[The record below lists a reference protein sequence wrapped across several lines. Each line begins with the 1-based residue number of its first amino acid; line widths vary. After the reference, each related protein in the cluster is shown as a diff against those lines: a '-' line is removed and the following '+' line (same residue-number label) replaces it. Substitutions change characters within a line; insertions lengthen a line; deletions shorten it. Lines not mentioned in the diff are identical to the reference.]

1 MSRPTAPQPAK
12 LVIGF
17 LMPAQDPDQ
26 RVTNALVERFGPLDL
41 VSAWWPFDYTAY
53 YEQEMGSPL
62 FRRMLSFER
71 LIEQDQLAS
80 IKLNTNDL
88 EQQWAHDECRRVNID
103 PGYLLRE
110 RFVLATGKNY
120 AHRVYIGQ
128 GIYADL
134 TLIYTHGRF
143 ASLPWTYPDYKAA
156 HMQTFLMRVRAK
168 YVTAGTHP
176 HAKTLPEPLQFTGG
190 SQGTQR

>member
-1 MSRPTAPQPAK
+1 MSHPAAPHPAK

-17 LMPAQDPDQ
+17 FMSAKDPGE
-26 RVTNALVERFGPLDL
+26 RVTAALVERFGPLDL
-41 VSAWWPFDYTAY
+41 VSSWFPFDYTAY

-80 IKLNTNDL
+80 IKLITNAI
-88 EQQWAHDECRRVNID
+88 EQQWVRDECRRVNID

-110 RFVLATGKNY
+110 RFVLATGKNF
-120 AHRVYIGQ
+120 AHRIYIGQ

-134 TLIYTHGRF
+134 TLTYIHGRF
-143 ASLPWTYPDYKAA
+143 ETLPWTYPDYKAA
-156 HMQTFLMRVRAK
+156 NMQTFLMRVRAK
-168 YVTAGTHP
+168 YVTASKHP
-176 HAKTLPEPLQFTGG
+176 QWRALPEPLPSTSGA
-190 SQGTQR
+190 QGAER

>member
-1 MSRPTAPQPAK
+1 MSRPTAPYPAK

-17 LMPAQDPDQ
+17 FMPAKDPGD
-26 RVTNALVERFGPLDL
+26 RVTTTLVEQFGPLDL
-41 VSAWWPFDYTAY
+41 VSSWFPFDYTAY

-80 IKLNTNDL
+80 IKVTTNDL
-88 EQQWAHDECRRVNID
+88 ERQWARDEGRRVNID

-110 RFVLATGKNY
+110 RFVLATGKNF
-120 AHRVYIGQ
+120 AHRIHIGQ

-134 TLIYTHGRF
+134 TLTYVHGCF
-143 ASLPWTYPDYKAA
+143 ETLPWTYPDYKAA
-156 HMQTFLMRVRAK
+156 NMQTFLMRVRAK
-168 YVTAGTHP
+168 FVAASKHP
-176 HAKTLPEPLQFTGG
+176 HWRALPEPFLPTSG
-190 SQGTQR
+190 SRGAER